1 MNLLPPEDGTRFDDA
16 ETAKAALRDHATS
29 QGYEVI
35 TLRSLNYVDG
45 VPMRHDL
52 VCGCSNTSKRAS
64 TSKGLRRASSK
75 KTGCPFRLKLL
86 YRKAVGAWV
95 VDVVCGTH
103 NHQPRDLCGLPDA
116 RLYYRHQ
123 HLEQIDELRRNP
135 QMTARGIKDALKR
148 RDPDCP
154 LTYKDVKNIIQS
166 MRREALGD
174 HSATQAILKGL
185 DEAKVLHTKVLGDD
199 NSLKS
204 LFCMVDSRLE
214 NWQHFPHVMM
224 MDVTYSTNRFNWK
237 LLEINGITHFR
248 TVFPVAFALSPN
260 EDEAFFRWV
269 LQTLNKRFDAIAKR
283 LYGEGLG
290 LLLQPLVV
298 LTDYAN
304 ASRNAVRDLFP
315 EAQLQLC
322 TWHISKNIIKA
333 TREKWQGVAAGDLLT
348 PREMTDETAGVE
360 AAQFDDSSRT
370 SFLAAFRGLLY
381 APSIDEFNQRWADL
395 KADFPEQDGAGSMCF
410 PSL

>member
-35 TLRSLNYVDG
+35 ALRSLNYVDG

-103 NHQPRDLCGLPDA
+103 NHQPRELCGLPDA
-116 RLYYRHQ
+116 RLYHRQQ
-123 HLEQIDELRRNP
+123 HLEQIDQLRRMP

-154 LTYKDVKNIIQS
+154 LTYKDVENIVQT
-166 MRREALGD
+166 MRRGDLGD
-174 HSATQAILKGL
+174 HTAIQAILKGL
-185 DEAKVLHTKVLGDD
+185 EEANVPHKTILGDD
-199 NSLKS
+199 NELKA
-204 LFCMVDSRLE
+204 LFCMLDPKLE
-214 NWQHFPHVMM
+214 TWQRFPHVMM
-224 MDVTYSTNRFNWK
+224 MDVTHGTNRFNWK
-237 LLEINGITHFR
+237 LLEINGITHFG

-260 EDEAFFRWV
+260 EDQPFFRWV
-269 LQTLNKRFDAIAKR
+269 LQALNSYLKAGSKR
-283 LYGEGLG
+283 LYGEDEG

-304 ASRNAVRDLFP
+304 ASRNAVMQVFP

-322 TWHISKNIIKA
+322 TWRA
-333 TREKWQGVAAGDLLT
+333 
-348 PREMTDETAGVE
+348 
-360 AAQFDDSSRT
+360 
-370 SFLAAFRGLLY
+370 
-381 APSIDEFNQRWADL
+381 
-395 KADFPEQDGAGSMCF
+395 
-410 PSL
+410 